1 MEMTIERFT
10 ELLDEKIFELAKE
23 MRDEYGLH
31 KLVINQDSNYVN
43 GKIIVKLSERNKGE
57 E

>member
-1 MEMTIERFT
+1 MEITIERFT
-10 ELLDEKIFELAKE
+10 ELLDEKIFEMAKE

-43 GKIIVKLSERNKGE
+43 GTIKVKLSERAHGE
-57 E
+57 V

>member
-31 KLVINQDSNYVN
+31 KLVINQDSNFVN
-43 GKIIVKLSERNKGE
+43 GTITVRLSEKGKE
-57 E
+57 